1 MLAREIPLKPAMNKD
16 YRALATFPTNYVPRD
31 EEGKQIKARVAQLE
45 IELKDLRGQIEKRM
59 VDDSVY
65 KETKSKVDA
74 DKQEWLDIEKRKGEL
89 MKERTEVAG
98 KYWKLQQMM
107 KAAEN
112 ASKAKAQ
119 ETGTGTPAP

>member
-1 MLAREIPLKPAMNKD
+1 
-16 YRALATFPTNYVPRD
+16 
-31 EEGKQIKARVAQLE
+31 
-45 IELKDLRGQIEKRM
+45 M